1 MFFSVFAGMQAF
13 VFLPQM
19 STDVGEAF
27 PKGTQ
32 MNTDV
37 LQGFCWDTFDQ

>member
-1 MFFSVFAGMQAF
+1 MGFLVGVWDLGF
-13 VFLPQM
+13 FLPQI

-32 MNTDV
+32 MNTDGV
-37 LQGFCWDTFDQ
+37 